1 MPPLRAEAFSL
12 LGKAPP
18 SLQTTESAKFKMKY
32 ASQRILSQPRLVY
45 TRRLLFTDPPFPDA
59 KKPLQKQRHFSYL
72 RKRGY
77 SILLFRNP
85 SFDDL
90 VESMFFPFL
99 FIIFADFREF
109 IFGSSKIFFKV
120 TCIFNCADHI
130 EHSVITII
138 IC

>member
-45 TRRLLFTDPPFPDA
+45 TRRLLFTDPPFPNA
-59 KKPLQKQRHFSYL
+59 KKLSLIARAFSIIKL
-72 RKRGY
+72 
-77 SILLFRNP
+77 SRNP

-99 FIIFADFREF
+99 FIIFANFREF
-109 IFGSSKIFFKV
+109 IFGSSKIFFKI
-120 TCIFNCADHI
+120 TCIFNRTDHI
-130 EHSVITII
+130 EYGVIAII
-138 IC
+138 IR

>member
-45 TRRLLFTDPPFPDA
+45 TRRLLFTDPPFPNA
-59 KKPLQKQRHFSYL
+59 KKLSLIARAFSIIKL
-72 RKRGY
+72 
-77 SILLFRNP
+77 SRNS

-90 VESMFFPFL
+90 VVPVLFPL
-99 FIIFADFREF
+99 SFIVIAASLKF
-109 IFGSSKIFFKV
+109 ICSSCVLFFKI
-120 TCIFNCADHI
+120 TCIFNRTDHI
-130 EHSVITII
+130 EYGVIAII
-138 IC
+138 IR